1 MLCNYTNANQK
12 EQGGTDQFIMKTVRL
27 FTTLVMVVLCVGFAS
42 CSKSDDEPSSNNAA
56 IVGTWAEDSS
66 VEQYVY
72 TFNSDGTG
80 KWEVYNGT
88 TLEKSTSLTYKV
100 SGSTLTITGGG
111 ETSAMTIKELTETK
125 LTLTSTYVENGK
137 TQTETFVLYKQSKK

>member
-1 MLCNYTNANQK
+1 
-12 EQGGTDQFIMKTVRL
+12 
-27 FTTLVMVVLCVGFAS
+27 MVVLCVGFAS
-42 CSKSDDEPSSNNAA
+42 CSKSDEPSSNNVS

-88 TLEKSTSLTYKV
+88 TLGNSTSLTYKV

-111 ETSAMTIKELTETK
+111 K
-125 LTLTSTYVENGK
+125 
-137 TQTETFVLYKQSKK
+137 

>member
-1 MLCNYTNANQK
+1 
-12 EQGGTDQFIMKTVRL
+12 MKTVRL

-66 VEQYVY
+66 VEQFVY

-80 KWEVYNGT
+80 KFEIYNGT
-88 TLEKSTSLTYKV
+88 TLEKSESLTYKV
-100 SGSTLTITGGG
+100 SGTALTITGGS
-111 ETSAMTIKELTETK
+111 ETSTMTIKELTDTK
-125 LTLTSTYVENGK
+125 LTLTSTYVEDGK
-137 TQTETFVLYKQSKK
+137 TQTDTFVLYKQSKK

>member
-1 MLCNYTNANQK
+1 MLCNYTNANQR

-66 VEQYVY
+66 VEQFVY

-88 TLEKSTSLTYKV
+88 TLEQSTSLTYKV

-111 ETSAMTIKELTETK
+111 ETGAMTIKELTETK

-137 TQTETFVLYKQSKK
+137 TQTETIVLYKQSKK

>member
-1 MLCNYTNANQK
+1 
-12 EQGGTDQFIMKTVRL
+12 MKTVRL
-27 FTTLVMVVLCVGFAS
+27 FATLVMVVLCVGFTS

-88 TLEKSTSLTYKV
+88 TLEKSASLTYKV
-100 SGSTLTITGGG
+100 SGTTLTITGGG
-111 ETSAMTIKELTETK
+111 ETSTMTIKELTETK

-137 TQTETFVLYKQSKK
+137 TQTDTFVLYKQSKQ

>member
-1 MLCNYTNANQK
+1 
-12 EQGGTDQFIMKTVRL
+12 MKTVKL

-42 CSKSDDEPSSNNAA
+42 CSKSDDEPSSNNTT

-66 VEQYVY
+66 VEQFVY

-80 KWEVYNGT
+80 KREIFNGT
-88 TLEKSTSLTYKV
+88 TLERSTALAYKV
-100 SGSTLTITGGG
+100 SGTTLTITGGG
-111 ETSAMTIKELTETK
+111 ETTTMTIKELAETK
-125 LTLTSTYVENGK
+125 LTLTSTYLEDGK

>member
-1 MLCNYTNANQK
+1 MFCNYTNAKQR
-12 EQGGTDQFIMKTVRL
+12 EQVGTDQIIMKTVRL
-27 FTTLVMVVLCVGFAS
+27 FTALVMVVLCVGFAS

-56 IVGTWAEDSS
+56 IVGTWAEGSS

-80 KWEVYNGT
+80 KCKVYNGT
-88 TLEKSTSLTYKV
+88 TLDKSTSLTYKV

-111 ETSAMTIKELTETK
+111 ETSTMPIKELTETK
-125 LTLTSTYVENGK
+125 LTLTSTYVEDGK
-137 TQTETFVLYKQSKK
+137 TQTDTFVLYKQSKQ

>member
-1 MLCNYTNANQK
+1 
-12 EQGGTDQFIMKTVRL
+12 MKTVRL

-42 CSKSDDEPSSNNAA
+42 CSKSDDEPSSNNAS

-80 KWEVYNGT
+80 KHEIFNGT
-88 TLEKSTSLTYKV
+88 TLEKSTPTTYKV
-100 SGSTLTITGGG
+100 SGATLTITGGG
-111 ETSAMTIKELTETK
+111 KTTTMTIAELTETK

-137 TQTETFVLYKQSKK
+137 TQTDTFVLYKQSKK